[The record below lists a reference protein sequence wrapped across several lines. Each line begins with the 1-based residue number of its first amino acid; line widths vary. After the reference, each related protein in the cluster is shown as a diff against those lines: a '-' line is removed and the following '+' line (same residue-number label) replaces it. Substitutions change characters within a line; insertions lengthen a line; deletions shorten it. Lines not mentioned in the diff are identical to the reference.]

1 MRKAVLILLALGG
14 CGQKGPR
21 DATEPADPANGAAL
35 NLAVAAAPTDP
46 AQLQALI
53 ERGMASSLRDPKAA
67 QYRNVRAGAG
77 GAACGE
83 VAVRPGAPFLPF
95 VVTPDALAVLGT
107 RPDIAWEDPDDFLAD
122 AWIRWCAS
130 PEELAKLGP
139 RLQNAA
145 RSAPPPPG
153 NEVSA
158 AIPSPID
165 PSVVAV
171 DPPPPPPSDRV
182 APPPAPAPPPK
193 PAPPPQIDS
202 FFNSVQHKDR

>member
-1 MRKAVLILLALGG
+1 MRKAALILLVLSG
-14 CGQKGPR
+14 CGQKAPQ
-21 DATEPADPANGAAL
+21 AAEPAEPAAAAGL
-35 NLAVAAAPTDP
+35 NLDVTAAPTDP
-46 AQLQALI
+46 AQLQALVD
-53 ERGMASSLRDPKAA
+53 RGMASSLRDPKAA

-83 VAVRPGAPFLPF
+83 VAVKAGAPFLPF

-107 RPDIAWEDPDDFLAD
+107 KPDIAWEDPDDFLAD

-139 RLQNAA
+139 RLQSAA
-145 RSAPPPPG
+145 RTPPPPG
-153 NEVSA
+153 SEVGA
-158 AIPSPID
+158 ALPSPIA
-165 PSVVAV
+165 PSIMAV

-182 APPPAPAPPPK
+182 VPAPAPAPPPR
-193 PAPPPQIDS
+193 PAPAPQIDS

>member
-1 MRKAVLILLALGG
+1 MRKAALILLVLSG
-14 CGQKGPR
+14 CGQKAPQAGES
-21 DATEPADPANGAAL
+21 AEPAAAAGL
-35 NLAVAAAPTDP
+35 NLDVAAAPADP
-46 AQLQALI
+46 AQLQALVD
-53 ERGMASSLRDPKAA
+53 RGMASSLRDPKAA

-83 VAVRPGAPFLPF
+83 VAVKAGTPFLPF
-95 VVTPDALAVLGT
+95 VVTPDAVAVLGT
-107 RPDIAWEDPDDFLAD
+107 KPDIAWEDPDDFLAD

-139 RLQNAA
+139 RLQSAA
-145 RSAPPPPG
+145 RSAPPPG

-158 AIPSPID
+158 AMPSPID
-165 PSVVAV
+165 PSIMAV

-182 APPPAPAPPPK
+182 VPAPAPAPPPR

-202 FFNSVQHKDR
+202 FFNSVQHKDK